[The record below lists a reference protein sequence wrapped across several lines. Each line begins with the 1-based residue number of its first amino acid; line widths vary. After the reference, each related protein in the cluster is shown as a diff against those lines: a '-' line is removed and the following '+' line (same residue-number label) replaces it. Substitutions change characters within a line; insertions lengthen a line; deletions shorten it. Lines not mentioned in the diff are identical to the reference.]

1 MNMLFTDRAK
11 IMIASG
17 HGGNGMSSFRREKY
31 VPRGGPSGGD
41 GGRGG
46 DVTAEA
52 TSAVNTLQNFRYHRK
67 FQAKNGENGG
77 AKNQYGKDALSIVI
91 QVPLGTMIYDADTNE
106 LLADLT
112 EEGQKVILARGG
124 HGGRGNSH
132 FATSAVR
139 APTYAEKGELGEE
152 KNLRLELKVLADVGL
167 IGFPSVGKSSF
178 IRKVSAAK
186 PQVAAYHFTT
196 LTPILGVVQLD
207 PDRTFV
213 MADIPGLIEGAST
226 GAGLGDDFL
235 RHVERTR
242 VLIHVLDASGSEGRD
257 PVHDFSV
264 INEEL
269 ALYNPGLAHKKQIV
283 AANKTDMIDDP
294 EKLQK
299 IQAQITEMGYECYP
313 VSALSGEGIR
323 PLIERIWTLLQE
335 IPPEEKAAEGNR
347 TIVYEDSKKDE
358 FTVERNPDGSFD
370 LKGRRIERLVS
381 MIDFDDE
388 QALLRFQKAWRYM
401 GLDKLLKRNGIKEG
415 DTVRVS
421 GAEFIYSESGEEQES

>member
-1 MNMLFTDRAK
+1 
-11 IMIASG
+11 
-17 HGGNGMSSFRREKY
+17 
-31 VPRGGPSGGD
+31 
-41 GGRGG
+41 
-46 DVTAEA
+46 
-52 TSAVNTLQNFRYHRK
+52 
-67 FQAKNGENGG
+67 
-77 AKNQYGKDALSIVI
+77 
-91 QVPLGTMIYDADTNE
+91 
-106 LLADLT
+106 
-112 EEGQKVILARGG
+112 
-124 HGGRGNSH
+124 
-132 FATSAVR
+132 
-139 APTYAEKGELGEE
+139 
-152 KNLRLELKVLADVGL
+152 
-167 IGFPSVGKSSF
+167 
-178 IRKVSAAK
+178 
-186 PQVAAYHFTT
+186 
-196 LTPILGVVQLD
+196 
-207 PDRTFV
+207 
-213 MADIPGLIEGAST
+213 
-226 GAGLGDDFL
+226 
-235 RHVERTR
+235 
-242 VLIHVLDASGSEGRD
+242 VLDASGSEGRD

-335 IPPEEKAAEGNR
+335 IPPEEKAAEGSR

>member
-1 MNMLFTDRAK
+1 MLFTDRAK
-11 IMIASG
+11 VMIASG
-17 HGGNGMSSFRREKY
+17 QGGNGMSSFRREKY

-46 DVTAEA
+46 DVIAEA
-52 TSAVNTLQNFRYHRK
+52 SSDMNTLQNFRYHRK

-77 AKNQYGKDALSIVI
+77 SKNQYGKDAQPVVI
-91 QVPLGTMIYDADTNE
+91 QVPLGTMIYDADTND

-112 EEGQKVILARGG
+112 EDGQRVVLARGG

-139 APTYAEKGELGEE
+139 APTYAEKGEMGEE

-178 IRKVSAAK
+178 LRKVSAAK

-196 LTPILGVVQLD
+196 LTPILGVVQPD

-213 MADIPGLIEGAST
+213 MADIPGLIEGASA

-269 ALYNPGLAHKKQIV
+269 ALYNPELAHKKQLV
-283 AANKTDMIDDP
+283 AANKIDMIDDP
-294 EKLQK
+294 EKLKDIQK
-299 IQAQITEMGYECYP
+299 KITDMGYECYP

-323 PLIERIWTLLQE
+323 PLIERVWKLLQE
-335 IPPEEKAAEGNR
+335 IPAEKTADESH
-347 TIVYEDSKKDE
+347 TVVYEDSKKDE
-358 FTVERNPDGSFD
+358 FTVERNPDGSFE

-381 MIDFDDE
+381 MIGFDDD
-388 QALLRFQKAWRYM
+388 QALMRFQKAWKYM
-401 GLDKLLKRNGIKEG
+401 GLDKLLKSKGVREG
-415 DTVRVS
+415 NTVRVS
-421 GAEFIYSESGEEQES
+421 GMEFTYSESGEEQE